1 MADDN
6 EPVAMEKLAD
16 QAEPQPMSTMIYT
29 ATYSPED
36 NKLRLSA
43 SSRLDDETYSRVKA
57 AGFRWAPKQE
67 IFVAPMWTPE
77 RAALC
82 EELAGE
88 IGDEDTSLV
97 ERAEIRADRFDD
109 YSDKRAKD
117 SERAREQVNRI
128 ADGIPMGQPILV
140 GHHSERHAR
149 KDAQRIENGMRKSV
163 KMWETS
169 KYWTSRAAGAL
180 RHAKYKELPAV
191 RARRI
196 KGLIA
201 DERKLQE
208 TVKENT
214 AFVAAW
220 RQVNTRDKG
229 LAVASV
235 CYLSQCF
242 PLTEYPRDPPAS
254 QYEGHMSMGSAMEG
268 GVISWELAQALSI
281 NRLERSNVSASQWL
295 AHIANRLTYERA
307 MLDEQGATNLLA
319 KKPKSA
325 KAQMPL
331 CNYQVPN
338 GLDIE
343 NMYHRGEMIHYPQLA
358 MTQADYAKIHKDY
371 KGTRA
376 VGNSHRVR
384 TAMQGGALVCVY
396 LTDVKTHEPP
406 EVIDRVAPVRDA
418 EYRVVTPGR
427 ISDGAAIVATLAD
440 ERVAADH
447 DLDDEQEEQRGVVR

>member
-1 MADDN
+1 MVDDN
-6 EPVAMEKLAD
+6 ESVAMEKLAGH
-16 QAEPQPMSTMIYT
+16 AEPQPMNTMIYT

-43 SSRLDDETYSRVKA
+43 SSRLDAATYSRVQA

-97 ERAEIRADRFDD
+97 ERAEIRADRFGD
-109 YSDKRAKD
+109 YSEKRAKD

-149 KDAQRIENGMRKSV
+149 KDVERIENGMRKSI

-196 KGLIA
+196 KGLLA
-201 DERKLQE
+201 DERKLQK
-208 TVKENT
+208 TAKENT

-220 RQVNTRDKG
+220 RQVDTRDKG
-229 LAVASV
+229 LAVSNL

-254 QYEGHMSMGSAMEG
+254 QYEGQMSMWSAMDG
-268 GVISWELAQALSI
+268 GVISWEMAQSLSI

-307 MLDEQGATNLLA
+307 MLDEQGATNLLE

-331 CNYQVPN
+331 CNYQVTD

-343 NMYHRGEMIHYPQLA
+343 NMYHRGEMIHYPQVP
-358 MTQADYAKIHKDY
+358 MTQAEYAQINKDY
-371 KGTRA
+371 KGTRI
-376 VGNSHRVR
+376 VGSSHRVR
-384 TAMQGGALVCVY
+384 TAMVGHSLVCVF
-396 LTDVKTHEPP
+396 LTDAKTHEPP
-406 EVIDRVAPVRDA
+406 EAIDRVVSVRGA
-418 EYRVVTPGR
+418 EHRVVTRDR
-427 ISDGAAIVATLAD
+427 ISDGTAIVATLAD
-440 ERVAADH
+440 ELVAAGH
-447 DLDDEQEEQRGVVR
+447 DLDDEQEEQRGVAR